1 MTTQIFSL
9 EVVRKRRNYDKM
21 NDINRAVSFKHKQ
34 TKIKWLQIQIQPR
47 KKLHTKKEEAISQLI
62 PPLTAR
68 LSDCLFSPP
77 LLTRGVHCLLNRYCG
92 CNISNSNI
100 LVIIKIAIYS
110 YTYMSDCLCLLS
122 LANTGCTVY

>member
-9 EVVRKRRNYDKM
+9 EVVRKRRNYDEM

-34 TKIKWLQIQIQPR
+34 TKIKRLQIQIQPR
-47 KKLHTKKEEAISQLI
+47 KKLHTKKEAAISQLI

-77 LLTRGVHCLLNRYCG
+77 LLTRGVHCLLNKYFG
-92 CNISNSNI
+92 YIISNYDI
-100 LVIIKIAIYS
+100 VEMIKKMLYIHIYI
-110 YTYMSDCLCLLS
+110 CIRLLMFTLS
-122 LANTGCTVY
+122 C